1 VTLPDDRLR
10 SGRASPFREG
20 PRRAGQWRRDWQQFR
35 LLSKDAVRQ
44 LIDAALLSRD
54 ADPTQFVIWLL
65 ALVATPTAFFA
76 ARQVLTYTGLVRA
89 PEHVVQM
96 VALQHRL
103 FFIIYGMLAAALLA
117 ALIWEAVFPDGRDQE
132 IIGVLPVR
140 PHVFAA
146 SRLSAA
152 AIVGVTFTAAV
163 NLPAALLYSVFSGG
177 HPLFGWNIPGLFIGH
192 ALATT
197 CGALLVFFALLIV
210 RGLAA
215 VLFGA
220 GAAKWAGALLQV
232 VAVVAMLEA
241 FFFLP
246 GILGSLA
253 AGVMAGDPA
262 MAMFPPVWFAAL
274 HAWVVGHA
282 NEALE
287 SAMLTGLLWFGAA
300 TIILVPM
307 YLVPARW
314 LGRRA
319 LEKRSRERAAAT
331 TFAVRAISRLTHASP
346 SVRGVFLFAVASLV
360 RSQRHLI
367 VLATYLGIAIAVSII
382 SIFVI
387 DDRGSIKLD
396 QPASWTLT
404 LPMLFLFFGVIG
416 LRASCR
422 IPTELEAN
430 WPFRLARPSLDT
442 CVNATVLLMVTL
454 AALPV
459 AGLTLI
465 MLAPRWP
472 VSSTVI
478 VVGLQMLSALMLIE
492 VLLLRWRKVPFACA
506 HAPSP
511 DLLKAWW
518 PVYGFAMY
526 WFAFGLADWQ
536 FAATRSTSA
545 FAWYAGTCLT
555 VIVSVRV
562 MRRRN
567 LRRHQ
572 LEFDLAASGSLDR
585 LNLSEALR

>member
-1 VTLPDDRLR
+1 VTSSGDGAR
-10 SGRASPFREG
+10 SRRASAHPG
-20 PRRAGQWRRDWQQFR
+20 GASRAGQWRRDWHQLR
-35 LLSKDAVRQ
+35 LLSKDGVRQ
-44 LIDAALLSRD
+44 LIDTALLSRD
-54 ADPTQFVIWLL
+54 SDPTQFVIWLL
-65 ALVATPTAFFA
+65 ALIATPTAFFA
-76 ARQVLTYTGLVRA
+76 ARQMLTYTGLVRA

-132 IIGVLPVR
+132 VVGVLPVR

-152 AIVGVTFTAAV
+152 VIVVVVFAAAV

-177 HPLFGWNIPGLFIGH
+177 HPIFGWNIPGLFVGH
-192 ALATT
+192 ALATMMSS
-197 CGALLVFFALLIV
+197 LLVFFALLVV

-220 GAAKWAGALLQV
+220 RAGKWLGALLQIVTV
-232 VAVVAMLEA
+232 VLLFES

-246 GILGSLA
+246 GILGTLA
-253 AGVMAGDPA
+253 TGVMRGDTAIA
-262 MAMFPPVWFAAL
+262 MLPPVWFAAL
-274 HAWVVGHA
+274 HAWVVGDA
-282 NEALE
+282 NQLLE
-287 SAMLTGLLWFGAA
+287 RAMLTGLTWFTVA
-300 TIILVPM
+300 TLVVVPM
-307 YLVPARW
+307 YLFPARW

-331 TFAVRAISRLTHASP
+331 TFVVGTVSASTRASPPVRA
-346 SVRGVFLFAVASLV
+346 VFLFAVASLV

-367 VLATYLGIAIAVSII
+367 VLATYFGIAVAVSIV
-382 SIFVI
+382 SVFAI
-387 DDRGSIKLD
+387 DDRASITLA
-396 QPASWTLT
+396 QPASWILT
-404 LPMLFLFFGVIG
+404 PPMLFLFFGVIG

-430 WPFRLARPSLDT
+430 WPFRLARPSLST
-442 CVNATVLLMVTL
+442 CVNATVLLMVTV

-465 MLAPRWP
+465 LLAPRWP
-472 VSSTVI
+472 LSSAAI
-478 VVGLQMLSALMLIE
+478 VVGLQLLSALMLIE
-492 VLLLRWRKVPFACA
+492 VLLFRWRKVPFACA

-511 DLLKAWW
+511 DVLKAWW

-526 WFAFGLADWQ
+526 WFAFGLAGWQ
-536 FAATRSTSA
+536 FAATRSPSA
-545 FAWYAGTCLT
+545 FAWYVGTCLT
-555 VIVSVRV
+555 VIVAVRV
-562 MRRRN
+562 VRHRN

-585 LNLSEALR
+585 LNLSEALN

>member
-1 VTLPDDRLR
+1 VTFPVDRVG
-10 SGRASPFREG
+10 SGRASPFPEG
-20 PRRAGQWRRDWQQFR
+20 PRPAGQWRRDWHQFR

-44 LIDAALLSRD
+44 LIDTALLSRD
-54 ADPTQFVIWLL
+54 SDPTQFVIWLL

-76 ARQVLTYTGLVRA
+76 ARQVLTYTALVRA

-177 HPLFGWNIPGLFIGH
+177 HPIFGWNIPGLFIGH

-215 VLFGA
+215 VFFGA

-232 VAVVAMLEA
+232 VAVVAMFEA

-287 SAMLTGLLWFGAA
+287 GAMLTGLLWFAVA

-331 TFAVRAISRLTHASP
+331 TFVVRAISGLTHASP
-346 SVRGVFLFAVASLV
+346 PVRGVFLFAVASLV
-360 RSQRHLI
+360 RSQRHLL
-367 VLATYLGIAIAVSII
+367 VLATYFGIAIAVSII

-442 CVNATVLLMVTL
+442 CVNATVLLMVAL
-454 AALPV
+454 AGLPV

-472 VSSTVI
+472 VSSTAI

-545 FAWYAGTCLT
+545 FAWYAGMCLT

>member
-1 VTLPDDRLR
+1 
-10 SGRASPFREG
+10 
-20 PRRAGQWRRDWQQFR
+20 
-35 LLSKDAVRQ
+35 
-44 LIDAALLSRD
+44 
-54 ADPTQFVIWLL
+54 
-65 ALVATPTAFFA
+65 
-76 ARQVLTYTGLVRA
+76 
-89 PEHVVQM
+89 
-96 VALQHRL
+96 
-103 FFIIYGMLAAALLA
+103 
-117 ALIWEAVFPDGRDQE
+117 
-132 IIGVLPVR
+132 
-140 PHVFAA
+140 
-146 SRLSAA
+146 
-152 AIVGVTFTAAV
+152 
-163 NLPAALLYSVFSGG
+163 
-177 HPLFGWNIPGLFIGH
+177 
-192 ALATT
+192 
-197 CGALLVFFALLIV
+197 
-210 RGLAA
+210 
-215 VLFGA
+215 
-220 GAAKWAGALLQV
+220 V
-232 VAVVAMLEA
+232 VAVVAMFEA

-246 GILGSLA
+246 GILGTLA
-253 AGVMAGDPA
+253 TGVMAGDPA

-282 NEALE
+282 NESLE
-287 SAMLTGLLWFGAA
+287 SAMLTGLLWFGVA
-300 TIILVPM
+300 TITLVPM

-331 TFAVRAISRLTHASP
+331 TFAVRAISGLTHASP

-360 RSQRHLI
+360 RSQRHLL
-367 VLATYLGIAIAVSII
+367 VLATYFGIAIAVSII

-472 VSSTVI
+472 VSSTAI

>member
-1 VTLPDDRLR
+1 VT
-10 SGRASPFREG
+10 SSH
-20 PRRAGQWRRDWQQFR
+20 AGQWRRDWQQLR
-35 LLSKDAVRQ
+35 LLSKDGVRQ
-44 LIDAALLSRD
+44 LIDTALLSRD
-54 ADPTQFVIWLL
+54 SDPTQFVIWLL
-65 ALVATPTAFFA
+65 ALIATPPAFFA
-76 ARQVLTYTGLVRA
+76 SRQVLTYTGLVRA
-89 PEHVVQM
+89 PEDVVQM

-132 IIGVLPVR
+132 VVGVLPVR

-152 AIVGVTFTAAV
+152 VIVVAVFAAAV

-177 HPLFGWNIPGLFIGH
+177 HPIFGWNIPGLFVGH
-192 ALATT
+192 ALATMM
-197 CGALLVFFALLIV
+197 GSLLVFFALLIV

-220 GAAKWAGALLQV
+220 RAGKWLGAFLQLVTVVLLF
-232 VAVVAMLEA
+232 EA

-246 GILGSLA
+246 GILGTLA
-253 AGVMAGDPA
+253 EGVMRGDTA
-262 MAMFPPVWFAAL
+262 VAMFPPVWFAAL
-274 HAWVVGHA
+274 HAWVVGDA
-282 NEALE
+282 NQMLE
-287 SAMLTGLLWFGAA
+287 RATLTGLSWFALA
-300 TIILVPM
+300 TLVVVPI
-307 YLVPARW
+307 YLLPARW

-319 LEKRSRERAAAT
+319 LEKRSRERAAVT
-331 TFAVRAISRLTHASP
+331 TFVVRAVSSLNQATP

-367 VLATYLGIAIAVSII
+367 VLATYFGIAVAVSII
-382 SIFVI
+382 SIFAI
-387 DDRGSIKLD
+387 DDRGSIRRD
-396 QPASWTLT
+396 EPASWMLT

-422 IPTELEAN
+422 IPIELEAN

-472 VSSTVI
+472 LSSTAI

-536 FAATRSTSA
+536 FAATRSTQA
-545 FAWYAGTCLT
+545 LGWYAGACLI
-555 VIVSVRV
+555 VIVAVRLA
-562 MRRRN
+562 RHRN

-585 LNLSEALR
+585 LNLSEALN

>member
-1 VTLPDDRLR
+1 VTRPVDSVRP
-10 SGRASPFREG
+10 GRDSPFPEG
-20 PRRAGQWRRDWQQFR
+20 PRRASQWRRDWQQFR

-54 ADPTQFVIWLL
+54 SDPTQFVIWLL

-76 ARQVLTYTGLVRA
+76 SRQVLTYTGLVRA

-140 PHVFAA
+140 PYVFAA

-177 HPLFGWNIPGLFIGH
+177 HPIFGWNIPGLFIGH

-197 CGALLVFFALLIV
+197 LGALLVFFALLIV

-215 VLFGA
+215 VFFGA
-220 GAAKWAGALLQV
+220 GAGKWAGALLQV
-232 VAVVAMLEA
+232 VAVVAMFEA

-246 GILGSLA
+246 GILGTLA
-253 AGVMAGDPA
+253 TGVMAGDPA

-274 HAWVVGHA
+274 HAWVIGHA
-282 NEALE
+282 NGPLE
-287 SAMLTGLLWFGAA
+287 DAMLTGLLWFGVV
-300 TIILVPM
+300 TLILVPM
-307 YLVPARW
+307 YLLPARW

-331 TFAVRAISRLTHASP
+331 TFVVRAISGFTHASP
-346 SVRGVFLFAVASLV
+346 SVRGVYLFAMASLV

-367 VLATYLGIAIAVSII
+367 VLASYFGMAVAISII
-382 SIFVI
+382 SIFAI
-387 DDRGSIKLD
+387 DDRGSISRD
-396 QPASWTLT
+396 QPASWMLT

-422 IPTELEAN
+422 IPTEGEAN
-430 WPFRLARPSLDT
+430 WPFRLAPPSLNT
-442 CVNATVLLMVTL
+442 CVNATMLLMVTL
-454 AALPV
+454 AVLPMAALTV
-459 AGLTLI
+459 V

-472 VSSTVI
+472 ASSTTI
-478 VVGLQMLSALMLIE
+478 VVALQMLSALMLIE
-492 VLLLRWRKVPFACA
+492 VLLLRWRKIPFACP

-518 PVYGFAMY
+518 PAYGFAMY
-526 WFAFGLADWQ
+526 WFAFELADWQ
-536 FAATRSTSA
+536 FAAANSTVTLAS
-545 FAWYAGTCLT
+545 YAGSCAA
-555 VIVSVRV
+555 VIVIVRV
-562 MRRRN
+562 LRHRDF
-567 LRRHQ
+567 RRHQ

>member
-1 VTLPDDRLR
+1 M
-10 SGRASPFREG
+10 
-20 PRRAGQWRRDWQQFR
+20 
-35 LLSKDAVRQ
+35 
-44 LIDAALLSRD
+44 LSRD
-54 ADPTQFVIWLL
+54 SDPTQFVIWLL

-76 ARQVLTYTGLVRA
+76 ARQVLTYTALVRA

-103 FFIIYGMLAAALLA
+103 FFITYGMLAAALLA

-132 IIGVLPVR
+132 IVGVLPVR

-152 AIVGVTFTAAV
+152 VSVGVVFAAAV
-163 NLPAALLYSVFSGG
+163 NLPAALLYSVFSAG
-177 HPLFGWNIPGLFIGH
+177 HPIFGWNIIGLFAGH
-192 ALATT
+192 TLATMM
-197 CGALLVFFALLIV
+197 GSMLVFFGLLAV

-220 GAAKWAGALLQV
+220 GAGKWIGALLQIV
-232 VAVVAMLEA
+232 TIVSMFEA

-253 AGVMAGDPA
+253 TGVMSGDPA
-262 MAMFPPVWFAAL
+262 IAMFPPVWFAAL
-274 HAWVVGHA
+274 HTWVVGHA
-282 NEALE
+282 NQMLE
-287 SAMLTGLLWFGAA
+287 RAMLTGLAWFGVA
-300 TIILVPM
+300 TLIIAPL

-331 TFAVRAISRLTHASP
+331 TFVVRTVSTVTQASP
-346 SVRGVFLFAVASLV
+346 SVRGLFLFAVASLV
-360 RSQRHLI
+360 RSQRHLV
-367 VLATYLGIAIAVSII
+367 VLATYFGMAVAVSII
-382 SIFVI
+382 SIFMI

-396 QPASWTLT
+396 QPASWMVT
-404 LPMLFLFFGVIG
+404 LPMLFLFFGVLG

-422 IPTELEAN
+422 IPTEVEAN
-430 WPFRLARPSLDT
+430 WPFRLARPSLRT

-454 AALPV
+454 LVLPV
-459 AGLTLI
+459 AGLTLV

-472 VSSTVI
+472 ASSTVI
-478 VVGLQMLSALMLIE
+478 VVALQMLSALMLIE
-492 VLLLRWRKVPFACA
+492 ALLLHWRKVPFACA

-511 DLLKAWW
+511 DFLKAWW

-526 WFAFGLADWQ
+526 WFAFGLAEWQ
-536 FAATRSTSA
+536 FAATTSNRA
-545 FAWYAGTCLT
+545 LAWYAATCVA
-555 VIVSVRV
+555 VIVTVRL
-562 MRRRN
+562 
-567 LRRHQ
+567 LRQRDFRQQQ

-585 LNLSEALR
+585 LNLSEALH

>member
-1 VTLPDDRLR
+1 VTPPPT
-10 SGRASPFREG
+10 RARP
-20 PRRAGQWRRDWQQFR
+20 GQLRRDWHQLR

-54 ADPTQFVIWLL
+54 SDPTQYAIWLL
-65 ALVATPTAFFA
+65 ALVATPPAFFA
-76 ARQVLTYTGLVRA
+76 SRQVLTYTGLVRA

-132 IIGVLPVR
+132 IVGVLPVR

-152 AIVGVTFTAAV
+152 VIVGAGFSAAV
-163 NLPAALLYSVFSGG
+163 NLPAALIYSVFSAG
-177 HPLFGWNIPGLFIGH
+177 HPIFNWNLLGLFAGH
-192 ALATT
+192 TLATMM
-197 CGALLVFFALLIV
+197 GSLLVFLGLLIV
-210 RGLAA
+210 RGMAA

-220 GAAKWAGALLQV
+220 GAGKWIGAMLQIA
-232 VAVVAMLEA
+232 AVVLLFEA

-246 GILGSLA
+246 GIVGSLA
-253 AGVMAGDPA
+253 TGVMRGDSTTA
-262 MAMFPPVWFAAL
+262 MLPPVWFAAL
-274 HAWVVGHA
+274 HTWVVGHA
-282 NEALE
+282 NQTLE
-287 SAMLTGLLWFGAA
+287 NAMLTGLMWLAVATLVVVPLYLW
-300 TIILVPM
+300 
-307 YLVPARW
+307 PAQW

-331 TFAVRAISRLTHASP
+331 TFVVRTVSSLSRATP

-367 VLATYLGIAIAVSII
+367 VLATYCGLAIAVSII

-396 QPASWTLT
+396 QPASWLLT
-404 LPMLFLFFGVIG
+404 LPMLFLFFGVVG

-430 WPFRLARPSLDT
+430 WPFRLARPSLST

-472 VSSTVI
+472 LSSTAI

-506 HAPSP
+506 HAPSS

-518 PVYGFAMY
+518 PVYGVAMY

-536 FAATRSTSA
+536 FAATRSTPA
-545 FAWYAGTCLT
+545 FAWYAGACLA
-555 VIVSVRV
+555 VIGAVRV
-562 MRRRN
+562 VRHRN

-585 LNLSEALR
+585 LNLSEALN